1 MAFCLSNGFIII
13 FWMAKANRLKV
24 LVYICCGD
32 MSLFPSFLYNDLQ
45 FWISLRHH
53 KPSNGFVVIYGR
65 GKPIAKRISAQPLG
79 DALLTRVSYI
89 YSKFWICLR
98 HHGVRPPNDSVKKFC
113 FDGDSQS
120 TKMIRGVA
128 AVSVSLFLR
137 FIQLFVNLDLPLP
150 SQNLAVQRFC

>member
-1 MAFCLSNGFIII
+1 MGAAFAITAFCLSNGFIII

-79 DALLTRVSYI
+79 GWHYLRVFHTSIRNFGYAFAITASGRLTILLKNFVLMATAN
-89 YSKFWICLR
+89 
-98 HHGVRPPNDSVKKFC
+98 RPK
-113 FDGDSQS
+113 
-120 TKMIRGVA
+120 
-128 AVSVSLFLR
+128 
-137 FIQLFVNLDLPLP
+137 
-150 SQNLAVQRFC
+150 